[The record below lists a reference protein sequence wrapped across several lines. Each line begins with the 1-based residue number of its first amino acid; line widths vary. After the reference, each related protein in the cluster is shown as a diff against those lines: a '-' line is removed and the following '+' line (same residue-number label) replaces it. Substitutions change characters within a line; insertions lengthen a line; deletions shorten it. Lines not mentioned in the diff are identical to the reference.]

1 MAFEVD
7 KSDAMKLLN
16 ESYIK
21 CQAKP
26 VENCLIKPVI
36 DFVLDG
42 ENCLTYRYIMLTNI
56 LAKAVE
62 PRVDILSLQAGDS
75 STGAFDARSLAS
87 KVVYLFQKTMLGNVL
102 DGANSDP
109 LVNKPGRYL
118 RLDKSNAAAKGNPTT
133 ALHMLCDNLPKIKT
147 KIDATKCIDYIVSL
161 LIEKKTICDAQR
173 VILEQAS
180 RKLSVFQVREFMSAL
195 LDKCFGGTALVLVAT
210 ALCQLQY
217 KEDDFQIIAHPVNQ
231 SGSSKRQFSDLDV
244 LRNNTP
250 FMGIELKDKPFSA
263 LDVERAA
270 NTAHK
275 AGVASLMFV
284 AGRQSAFASQ
294 PPTYF
299 NNTREDYAKKG
310 LYIGVISVDS
320 LMDVILSKNI
330 GLNAEHIISNI
341 RETAEKI
348 GALEAQIWVYQ
359 YMAKYINEII

>member
-161 LIEKKTICDAQR
+161 T
-173 VILEQAS
+173 
-180 RKLSVFQVREFMSAL
+180 SV
-195 LDKCFGGTALVLVAT
+195 
-210 ALCQLQY
+210 
-217 KEDDFQIIAHPVNQ
+217 H
-231 SGSSKRQFSDLDV
+231 
-244 LRNNTP
+244 
-250 FMGIELKDKPFSA
+250 
-263 LDVERAA
+263 
-270 NTAHK
+270 
-275 AGVASLMFV
+275 
-284 AGRQSAFASQ
+284 
-294 PPTYF
+294 
-299 NNTREDYAKKG
+299 
-310 LYIGVISVDS
+310 
-320 LMDVILSKNI
+320 
-330 GLNAEHIISNI
+330 
-341 RETAEKI
+341 
-348 GALEAQIWVYQ
+348 
-359 YMAKYINEII
+359 